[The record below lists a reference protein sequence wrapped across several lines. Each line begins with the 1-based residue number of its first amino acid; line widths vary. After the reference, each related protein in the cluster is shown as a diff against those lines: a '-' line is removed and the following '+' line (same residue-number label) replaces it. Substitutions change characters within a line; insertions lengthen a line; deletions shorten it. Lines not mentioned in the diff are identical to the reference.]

1 MEHTPFSVAVD
12 EANVKGGTPYLAVT
26 LRYYETEVALSTK
39 TKLLALIEIQGSSTG
54 ETLFKLMDDLIFS
67 DSVSRDRRILNF
79 MGIASDKASNMIS
92 GGNFGLTNRLKSKYS
107 HILVVHDLCHAF
119 NLILQ
124 DCFKSFPVEIKN
136 IIEDISA
143 LFSRSPK
150 GSAKLKA
157 IMKAKAKKD
166 PNYRPHTLKRYVK
179 TRWTSFQDTVER
191 ILEQAA
197 ALEEYFKNEND
208 TVREGYFSSSNI
220 TVLKLFQ
227 SLSKKLQK

>member
-12 EANVKGGTPYLAVT
+12 KGNVKGGTPYLAVT
-26 LRYYETEVALSTK
+26 LRYYETDLALSTK

-54 ETLFKLMDDLIFS
+54 ENLFKLMDDLIFS
-67 DSVSRDRRILNF
+67 DSIFRDRRILNF

-92 GGNFGLTNRLKSKYS
+92 GGNSGLTNRLKSKYS
-107 HILVVHDLCHAF
+107 HILVVHNLCHAF

-150 GSAKLKA
+150 RSAKLKA
-157 IMKAKAKKD
+157 IMKTKAKKD
-166 PNYRPHTLKRYVK
+166 PNYRPHTIKRYVK
-179 TRWTSFQDTVER
+179 TRWTSFQKR
-191 ILEQAA
+191 
-197 ALEEYFKNEND
+197 Y
-208 TVREGYFSSSNI
+208 S
-220 TVLKLFQ
+220 
-227 SLSKKLQK
+227 